1 MLYDADGKPI
11 VKPSTPAEMDNYLAR
26 MLQILAGAARVPSD
40 REALP
45 IPYEVFM
52 HLVRHY
58 HGTMLALDTGTMS
71 SEAVA
76 EKWPEEALVAVI
88 GGCPRAKDLV
98 GFAGRA
104 RTLLLDAK
112 ELAIDYDVPG
122 LVSDIDAMNL
132 DLEPTRQAGLFLR
145 EGDVEVEKKEGRL
158 VPGTFFP
165 DNGGE
170 RPTLRLIEDVP
181 DKDEDEPP
189 GGAE

>member
-1 MLYDADGKPI
+1 MLYDADGKEI

-40 REALP
+40 REAIP
-45 IPYEVFM
+45 VPYEVFM

-58 HGTMLALDTGTMS
+58 HGTMIALDAGTTS
-71 SEAVA
+71 ADYVA
-76 EKWPEEALVAVI
+76 RKWPEEALVAVL

-98 GFAGRA
+98 GFCGQQRA
-104 RTLLLDAK
+104 LLLEARAALGPYPPD
-112 ELAIDYDVPG
+112 
-122 LVSDIDAMNL
+122 LVERIDAVCGKDPL
-132 DLEPTRQAGLFLR
+132 ILR
-145 EGDVEVEKKEGRL
+145 EVEAEKPVRRL